1 MNVAVTLQAKAQAS
15 DNFAIACG
23 LLRSTTS
30 IKSRKTR
37 GKNTKIEIGR
47 MNAKSGMYR
56 TDANASKF
64 ERALPHAEDLS
75 SITPPPATAPLARVP
90 HPLPLR
96 R

>member
-15 DNFAIACG
+15 DNFAISCG
-23 LLRSTTS
+23 LFSSIAS

-37 GKNTKIEIGR
+37 GKNTKIENGK

-75 SITPPPATAPLARVP
+75 SITPPPASAPLARA
-90 HPLPLR
+90 LRQSPLR